1 MGWVGAFDA
10 AKLRGYYGLCYLQ
23 LQQPQ
28 QAVGELTAA
37 VNVLDPTLR
46 KHRCTALADLATALI
61 QLGEVEEGCRR
72 GSQALTLA
80 MELRHAVSLDRIRE
94 FDQHLASWQDSPA
107 VKTFREQFLE
117 QLLGAFRTSPSI
129 DW

>member
-1 MGWVGAFDA
+1 VGAFDA
-10 AKLRGYYGLCYLQ
+10 AKLKGYYGLCYLQ

-37 VNVLDPTLR
+37 VNALNPTLR

-72 GSQALTLA
+72 ASQALKLA
-80 MELRHAVSLDRIRE
+80 MELRHAVSVDRIRE
-94 FDQHLASWQDSPA
+94 LDRHLAPWQDTPA
-107 VKTFREQFLE
+107 VKMFREQLLE
-117 QLLGAFRTSPSI
+117 QLLIAFQASPSL